1 MMHPRMTNARV
12 EADRG
17 EEDEERV
24 VFHQKGRL
32 ICVESDAVTTNLQ
45 DPLMNALANSLMQV
59 DLNRHFNDVDQ
70 LANTLSRT
78 NIDDPQFPVLRRIH
92 WRYVE
97 GKTQG
102 LYSQWRME
110 NIYLHLGNDE
120 DTARGMELSLT
131 AVIER

>member
-1 MMHPRMTNARV
+1 LVR
-12 EADRG
+12 RG

>member
-1 MMHPRMTNARV
+1 MR
-12 EADRG
+12 RG